1 MRTALKRLTLL
12 LAIAAQLTLG
22 LGRGMVL
29 CVESDGSVRFE
40 LASLA
45 CCDPG
50 PVHELHEEAEQGT
63 CSHENEGCGDC
74 TDRALQLVQVPKAEP
89 SLPALSALPASLIAG
104 WSPRTSATHPA
115 RAGPAAEPR
124 LTCLRTTVL
133 RC

>member
-1 MRTALKRLTLL
+1 MTTLKRLTLL
-12 LAIAAQLTLG
+12 LAIVAQLTLG
-22 LGRGMVL
+22 LGRGLVL

-50 PVHELHEEAEQGT
+50 PVHELHQEAEQRT

-89 SLPALSALPASLIAG
+89 ALPALSALPASLVAG
-104 WSPRTSATHPA
+104 WSPRPFAA